1 MLAKVSGVKLPMPCV
16 TIMPQS
22 RVVGI
27 IQDQV
32 LGNLVT
38 KCYPFNE
45 KSTATSDVILNKA
58 LTKPAYH
65 KKKGSMKV

>member
-1 MLAKVSGVKLPMPCV
+1 MLAKVSGVELPMPCV

-38 KCYPFNE
+38 KCYPLM
-45 KSTATSDVILNKA
+45 KSQQPLV
-58 LTKPAYH
+58 
-65 KKKGSMKV
+65 M